1 MTTLQNYSTWG
12 LTTLIMDNHKHTHSH
27 FGDLANQTTKRL
39 ALALGLTLAFVC
51 VEIVAGLVSNSL
63 ALLTDAAHNFT
74 DVIALGLSW
83 YALRKAAQPAHA
95 GKTYGYHRVGILVA
109 LVNSTTL
116 VLISLGIFYEAWRR
130 FVSPPEVNAPILIGV
145 GIVAFLINAG
155 TAWLVQRGSEHDLN
169 LRSAFL
175 HLMGDVLST
184 LGAVA
189 AGIII
194 VFTNWNWLDPLVSV
208 LIGILIL
215 WNAWGIL
222 RQTVNILL
230 ESTPENIDMKSM
242 VDDLLKVDGVLG
254 VHDLHVWSISND
266 LRVLSA
272 HIMTE
277 DIPISAGAVIQ
288 RGVNEVLAYRYNI
301 QHATLQLECEGC
313 EPSLLYCDITEN
325 NHTHSH
331 IRD

>member
-1 MTTLQNYSTWG
+1 MSTH
-12 LTTLIMDNHKHTHSH
+12 THTHSH

-39 ALALGLTLAFVC
+39 ALSLALTLAFVFI
-51 VEIVAGLVSNSL
+51 EVAAGIISNSL

-83 YALRKAAQPAHA
+83 YALRISSQPSHA

-116 VLISLGIFYEAWRR
+116 ILIALGIFYEAWHR
-130 FVSPPEVNAPILIGV
+130 FIAPPVVDAPILIGV
-145 GIVAFLINAG
+145 GAVAFIINAV
-155 TAWLVQRGSEHDLN
+155 TAWLVQKGSDHDLN
-169 LRSAFL
+169 LRSAFV

-184 LGAVA
+184 LGAVI

-194 VFTNWNWLDPLVSV
+194 FFTQWNWLDPLVSV
-208 LIGILIL
+208 LIGALIL

-222 RQTVNILL
+222 RQTIHILL
-230 ESTPENIDMKSM
+230 ESTPDNIDMKNM
-242 VDDLLKVDGVLG
+242 LADLLTIEGVRG
-254 VHDLHVWSISND
+254 VHDLHVWSINEN

-272 HIMTE
+272 HVMTQ
-277 DIPISAGAVIQ
+277 DIPISAGIVIQ
-288 RGVNEVLAYRYNI
+288 RGVNEILFHKYHI

-313 EPSLLYCDITEN
+313 DPSMLYCDITES
-325 NHTHSH
+325 NHIHEKV
-331 IRD
+331 